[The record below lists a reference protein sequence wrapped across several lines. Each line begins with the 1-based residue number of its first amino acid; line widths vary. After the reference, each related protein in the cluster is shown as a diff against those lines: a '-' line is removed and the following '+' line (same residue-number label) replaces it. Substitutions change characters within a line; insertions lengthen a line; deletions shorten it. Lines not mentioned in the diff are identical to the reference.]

1 MSSTN
6 TLAENKNKMKF
17 NPFPEIK
24 TERLVLRKIKESDYD
39 VILFL
44 RSDKIVNKFIE
55 RPENRKTK
63 NETDAIK
70 FIKEI
75 SENAKNNKSIAWGIT
90 LKNNPK
96 IVGTIC
102 LWNFSNDRQ
111 IAEIGYDLNPAFQR
125 KGIMDEALKSILN
138 FGFNKLNLYKIEAF
152 THKENKSSIRLL
164 ENNRFLFIENRKDE
178 DNTNNLIFEIENPSV
193 NQSLIK

>member
-1 MSSTN
+1 
-6 TLAENKNKMKF
+6 MKL

-24 TERLVLRKIKESDYD
+24 TERLLLRKIKESDYD
-39 VILFL
+39 IILFL
-44 RSDKIVNKFIE
+44 RSDKIVNKFID

-63 NETDAIK
+63 NKTDAIK

-75 SENAKNNKSIAWGIT
+75 SENVKNNKSISWGIT

-102 LWNFSNDRQ
+102 LWNFSNDRK

-125 KGIMDEALKSILN
+125 KGIMDEALKSVID
-138 FGFNKLNLYKIEAF
+138 FGFTKLNLYKIEAF
-152 THKENKSSIRLL
+152 THKANESSIRLL
-164 ENNRFLFIENRKDE
+164 ENNRFRFIENRKDE
-178 DNTNNLIFEIENPSV
+178 DNANNIIFEIEKPAARRV
-193 NQSLIK
+193 

>member
-1 MSSTN
+1 
-6 TLAENKNKMKF
+6 MKF

-24 TERLVLRKIKESDYD
+24 TERLVLRKIKESDCD
-39 VILFL
+39 IILFL
-44 RSDKIVNKFIE
+44 RSDKIVNKFID

-75 SENAKNNKSIAWGIT
+75 SENVKNNISISWGIT

-102 LWNFSNDRQ
+102 LWNFSNDRK

-138 FGFNKLNLYKIEAF
+138 FGFNKLNLYKVVAF
-152 THKENKSSIRLL
+152 THKENESSIRLL

-178 DNTNNLIFEIENPSV
+178 NNTNNIIFEIEKPAANKV
-193 NQSLIK
+193 